1 MTATGSSLITPHQQS
16 CARERSIYEKGQAVQ
31 QRLRSRKRLFAR
43 GRSRTQHLLSGLVFC
58 ERCGGCLSVVGK
70 DCYGCRN
77 HAESG
82 SCSNSLRVHRTALE
96 QVILSELARYLEVF
110 IDDLSQAATQILQTG
125 DPTNVEPQR
134 LAKLRQQAEAIM
146 GAIKNS
152 TLSGRA
158 LEEAMG
164 AYQEIWDQIQ
174 SAEREPP
181 CTSSARCTE
190 LRYDRSVVSD
200 FISRL
205 PETLRVNVDLGREF
219 LQEILAQIRVSSMG
233 HREILCPLC
242 GKHLGKLT
250 PQHLAKHGLG
260 LEEAYKR
267 FPHLGFSQCAHLTI
281 RPCAGGLLARA
292 KVDGLTVAG
301 QGIELSIPENFGDL
315 SS

>member
-1 MTATGSSLITPHQQS
+1 M
-16 CARERSIYEKGQAVQ
+16 
-31 QRLRSRKRLFAR
+31 
-43 GRSRTQHLLSGLVFC
+43 
-58 ERCGGCLSVVGK
+58 
-70 DCYGCRN
+70 
-77 HAESG
+77 
-82 SCSNSLRVHRTALE
+82 
-96 QVILSELARYLEVF
+96 SELARYLEVF
-110 IDDLSQAATQILQTG
+110 SDDLSQAATQILQTAG
-125 DPTNVEPQR
+125 PTNIEPQQR

-164 AYQEIWDQIQ
+164 DYQEIWDQIQ
-174 SAEREPP
+174 SAEREPASP
-181 CTSSARCTE
+181 SPAPYTE

-219 LQEILAQIRVSSMG
+219 LQEVLAQIKISSMG

-267 FPHLGFSQCAHLTI
+267 FPQLGFSKCAHLLI
-281 RPCAGGLLARA
+281 RPCAGSLLARA

-301 QGIELSIPENFGDL
+301 QGIELSIPENLGDL